1 MINIDY
7 VEAAQI
13 VYALQDH
20 IKEEEKRLERVQALG
35 ISDGYCY
42 SIQNH
47 IRRLQSLANLIRGRV
62 NNALGEEVL

>member
-7 VEAAQI
+7 VEAAKI

-20 IKEEEKRLERVQALG
+20 IKEEEKRLERVQTLG
-35 ISDGYCY
+35 IRDGYLY
-42 SIQNH
+42 SIQNN
-47 IRRLQSLANLIRGRV
+47 ITELQSLIHVIRGRV